1 MGVKNGKIEIISEK
15 QSVAP
20 FFRDENLGIFSGSLP
35 DIAAV
40 KAGVRPACRLILSS
54 FWQAAAFLAFCE
66 KNGFY
71 WHIPK
76 TKAKAKYAFV
86 SKSAKTIAALKKIP
100 PEFFYADS
108 LKTAERKK
116 ISSAL
121 GYPSC
126 CVLAHLADR
135 GDIKKILETA
145 PLNLSFLFNNFL
157 NPVSN
162 FYLSFHFPCSFSCE
176 KTKKYNRRI
185 FSALSRQNPRFSKSL
200 EKYLKMPVLVFGSPT
215 SFNDFWNSRCVLVF
229 DGKLASE
236 NEIVYKNVFKI
247 VPFEDNFFIGGFLS
261 DFNALF
267 DALRKSDRV
276 KAVGG
281 CFELRKGKK
290 LAGKWKNSGRFVF
303 KIFNFA

>member
-1 MGVKNGKIEIISEK
+1 MKNKNGKIEIISEK
-15 QSVAP
+15 QNLAP
-20 FFRDENLGIFSGSLP
+20 FFRDENFGFFSGSLS

-40 KAGVRPACRLILSS
+40 KAGVKPACRLVLSS
-54 FWQAAAFLAFCE
+54 LGQAVVLLAFCAE
-66 KNGFY
+66 NGFY

-76 TKAKAKYAFV
+76 TKAGAKYVFI
-86 SKSAKTIAALKKIP
+86 SKSAKIIAGLKKIP
-100 PEFFYADS
+100 PKFFYADS
-108 LKTAERKK
+108 LGTPERKK
-116 ISSAL
+116 ISAAL
-121 GYPSC
+121 GYPPC
-126 CVLAHLADR
+126 CVRAHLADR
-135 GDIKKILETA
+135 GDVKKILETA
-145 PLNLSFLFNNFL
+145 PRKLSFLLNNFL

-185 FSALSRQNPRFSKSL
+185 FSVLSRQNPCFSESL
-200 EKYLKMPVLVFGSPT
+200 EKILKMPVLVFGSPT
-215 SFNDFWNSRCVLVF
+215 SFNDFWNSRCVLIF
-229 DGKLASE
+229 DGKLTVE

-247 VPFEDNFFIGGFLS
+247 VPFEDNFLARGFLN

-276 KAVGG
+276 KASGS

-290 LAGKWKNSGRFVF
+290 TTEKWKNSDRFIF